1 MLWYLTLNALSVF
14 LEPVR
19 SYAVMHYRLTEEFTG
34 VEVNG
39 LIINNRLGCE
49 GGNVMFIC
57 VLSRSVF
64 RNTLRNSFAHT
75 C

>member
-1 MLWYLTLNALSVF
+1 
-14 LEPVR
+14 
-19 SYAVMHYRLTEEFTG
+19 MHYRLTEEFTG